1 MAQNGSR
8 YPSTKAVEADGN
20 AYTIYRGLHMYHIQN
35 KANVMNNEPELKYQD
50 GTSAYG
56 HDTDDRQIVF
66 PEDDIYAIFKDTF
79 SWSELFDLRKERI
92 SVGFVVLPDGAVGEV
107 DFWMKHPTEPLLAI
121 PIERFARLEKGLK
134 KLKLKVG
141 PITRKLRFNWASFTV
156 SFAKIPFDR
165 PPLKPDPGVI
175 RKDVQHKEGNAPQ
188 PQASPAQSPRAA
200 TTNSI

>member
-1 MAQNGSR
+1 
-8 YPSTKAVEADGN
+8 
-20 AYTIYRGLHMYHIQN
+20 
-35 KANVMNNEPELKYQD
+35 
-50 GTSAYG
+50 
-56 HDTDDRQIVF
+56 
-66 PEDDIYAIFKDTF
+66 
-79 SWSELFDLRKERI
+79 
-92 SVGFVVLPDGAVGEV
+92 
-107 DFWMKHPTEPLLAI
+107 MKHPTEPLLAI

-156 SFAKIPFDR
+156 SFTKIPFDL

-175 RKDVQHKEGNAPQ
+175 RKDDVQHKEANAPQ